1 MADSDP
7 KSVQDLSSYVQQ
19 VLDEMQGKFKTMSD
33 GTVNRIE
40 EMGNRIGD
48 LEKSVAELLAEA
60 GMDAAELLEE
70 NKAAAAAQ

>member
-7 KSVQDLSSYVQQ
+7 KSVQDLSSYVQH
-19 VLDEMQGKFKTMSD
+19 VLDEMQGKFKAMSD

-48 LEKSVAELLAEA
+48 LEKSVAELLVEA